1 MGRRLKLGWNEDKI
15 YSGNDG
21 GEMTAPVGSVKGDKS
36 PFGVMDMGG
45 NVTEWLQDWYRNSY
59 QKSDGPTKNRSLRG
73 ASWDNVNPSIARAPT
88 RIRNSPEGR
97 DSLVGFRCARTK

>member
-1 MGRRLKLGWNEDKI
+1 M

-21 GEMTAPVGSVKGDKS
+21 WKTTAPVGSVKGRQS

-59 QKSDGPTKNRSLRG
+59 QKSDGPTKIVLCAGRRGSTAILRSRARPYRG
-73 ASWDNVNPSIARAPT
+73 GL
-88 RIRNSPEGR
+88 SPVYRFG
-97 DSLVGFRCARTK
+97 LVGFLAPGPNRSGHPNT